1 MRKFLSTLFALKF
14 VILLGAVGGTM
25 LWVGLTKLGNAGQSI
40 PKKYDSVDQ
49 IKLDGRKWVKIK
61 NGSLDILAS
70 AYLDDPDG
78 GRIEEIFIPVKSS
91 KTTSPE
97 FYLQTKDSRL
107 LSIFNLHHSLVQMI
121 NMDRTNIEMAKNDP
135 KYLKFLKTT
144 IPELEKEIEKSEAEL
159 EVYRKKHK
167 SVNQSIK
174 GMLDLEFD
182 TNEKYKMSLGSN
194 VHIIKHNEKP
204 QAGFYPWFLA
214 VVGVI
219 LSLLSV
225 LSLIGL
231 FTKDKSKA

>member
-1 MRKFLSTLFALKF
+1 MRKFLSILFTLKF
-14 VILLGAVGGTM
+14 IVLLGVVGGTM
-25 LWVGLTKLGNAGQSI
+25 LWVGLTKLGNAGQSL
-40 PKKYDSVDQ
+40 PKRYHSVDE

-70 AYLDDPDG
+70 AYPEDPDG
-78 GRIEEIFIPVKSS
+78 GKIEEIFIPVRSS
-91 KTTSPE
+91 KSAE
-97 FYLQTKDSRL
+97 FYLQTKDSKL

-121 NMDRTNIEMAKNDP
+121 NMDRTNIDMARNDP

-159 EVYRKKHK
+159 EFFRKKYK
-167 SVNQSIK
+167 SVNQPFK

-182 TNEKYKMSLGSN
+182 NNEKYKMSLGRN

-204 QAGFYPWFLA
+204 QAGFYPWFLTVA
-214 VVGVI
+214 GVI